1 MVLHIIIYLFIAVLL
16 FAFNVVNS
24 SYLPFIFDA
33 IFVIVSIA
41 GIITVILQHLGISVE
56 ADCENAIATRTEKYL
71 VRFIVKNKSFIPLL
85 GCKIKVKVLYKGR
98 NIKKIYKRNVCCG
111 SKKEEICEFY
121 IDCPSCEMVT
131 IECMK
136 AGVIDYLGLFYIP
149 KKIKKT
155 STVLVMPNLPQ
166 VDLIDKMSYV
176 LNEEEGMIYSQ
187 ERPGDDATEIF
198 AIREYVPGDNIRK
211 IHWKLTTKS
220 DKLMVKDFSL
230 PIKENDTVI
239 IDIFKS
245 PKDVKDNRD
254 ELFDLFYGLVYSMT
268 KRGYGFNACLYNG
281 EYVTMRIEN
290 QNDIYSL
297 FGQVYNIVPYEKEV
311 TAAECFYAN
320 RSNNQNRI
328 FYVTGE
334 LDQFTYGQLDLL
346 SGVGKTYYLIP
357 GHFHNSY
364 MPVRY
369 EG

>member
-1 MVLHIIIYLFIAVLL
+1 MILHIVIYLFIAVLL
-16 FAFNVVNS
+16 FTFNVVNS
-24 SYLPFIFDA
+24 SYLPFLFDA
-33 IFVIVSIA
+33 IFITVSIV
-41 GIITVILQHLGISVE
+41 GIITVFFQHQGISVE
-56 ADCENAIATRTEKYL
+56 VDCENAIATRTEKYL

-98 NIKKIYKRNVCCG
+98 SIKKIYRKNVCCG
-111 SKKEEICEFY
+111 SKKEACCEFY

-136 AGVIDYLGLFYIP
+136 AGITDYLGLFYIP
-149 KKIKKT
+149 KKINKS

-166 VDLIDKMSYV
+166 VDLIDKMSQV
-176 LNEEEGMIYSQ
+176 INEEEGMIYSQ

-211 IHWKLTTKS
+211 IHWKLTTKA

-239 IDIFKS
+239 IDVFNTPQGVKS
-245 PKDVKDNRD
+245 NND

-268 KRGYGFNACLYNG
+268 KRGYGFNACLYNE
-281 EYVTMRIEN
+281 EYMTMRIEN

-297 FGQVYNIVPYEKEV
+297 FAQVYSITPYDKKV
-311 TAAECFYAN
+311 TAAEYFYSN
-320 RSNNQNRI
+320 RINNQNRI
-328 FYVTGE
+328 FYVTGS
-334 LDQFTYGQLDLL
+334 LDEFTHGQLNLL
-346 SGVGKTYYLIP
+346 SSVGKTYYLIP